1 MKKLFPILLI
11 LVLLLCACGQEAAG
25 SETAQPAAQSGEQ
38 AAAAGKAADA
48 GGASDHTVITLSGGS
63 AKISGGGA
71 RDESDAVTI
80 SAAGTYE
87 VTGSGSKMLVVNTG
101 DDAMEVTLILNNA
114 QITNLSGPAVHVQQA
129 KNFRLQLVGQST
141 LTSGEEAMLQSPDPE
156 ASGAALLSDDDMD
169 IEGEGSLV
177 VCGYINN
184 GIGCKNDLD
193 INGGDIAVLAANNGV
208 RGSDSVEMKGGS
220 LSVSAWGDGIKSVET
235 TKEGKGYVELKGGTV
250 SVEAWGDG
258 IQAATELRILDG
270 SLTVVARGDGVET
283 SSKALKGE
291 SLVLLSGGQI
301 SLESQEAAVRCS
313 TGNVEITGGSL
324 TAYSL
329 TEGVYAGDKNSAV
342 GDILVSGGELS
353 VSAGKQ
359 ALKARGSFAVTGG
372 SIRALSGSEKQAAPT
387 GTASLLCAIAGAA
400 GDDVQLG
407 ELGTVQARQSYKTLL
422 LVDSSLSSGQ
432 SVTVSNRTGSVEA
445 QVR

>member
-1 MKKLFPILLI
+1 MKKLIPILLI

-25 SETAQPAAQSGEQ
+25 GGSAQPAQSGEQ
-38 AAAAGKAADA
+38 TAAAESAG
-48 GGASDHTVITLSGGS
+48 DHTVITLSGSS

-71 RDESDAVTI
+71 RDEGDAVTI

-87 VTGSGSKMLVVNTG
+87 VTGSGSKMLAVNTG

-141 LTSGEEAMLQSPDPE
+141 LISGEEAMLQSPDPE
-156 ASGAALLSDDDMD
+156 ASGAALLSEDDMD
-169 IEGEGSLV
+169 IEGEGSLI
-177 VCGYINN
+177 VCGYINH
-184 GIGCKNDLD
+184 GIGCTHDLD
-193 INGGDIAVLAANNGV
+193 INSGDIAVLAANNGV
-208 RGSDSVEMKGGS
+208 RGNDSVQMKGGS
-220 LSVSAWGDGIKSVET
+220 LSVSAWGDGIKSTAT
-235 TKEGKGYVELKGGTV
+235 TKEGKGYVELKGGNV

-270 SLTVVARGDGVET
+270 NLTVVARGDGVED

-301 SLESQEAAVRCS
+301 TLESQEAAVRCS
-313 TGNVEITGGSL
+313 TGNVEISGGSL
-324 TAYSL
+324 SVCSL
-329 TEGVYAGDKNSAV
+329 TEGVYAGDKNSAI

-353 VSAGKQ
+353 ISAGKQ
-359 ALKARGSFAVTGG
+359 ALKARGSFTVTGG
-372 SIRALSGSEKQAAPT
+372 SIRALSGSEKQSAPT
-387 GTASLLCAIAGAA
+387 GSPSLLCAVSGAA

-407 ELGTVQARQSYKTLL
+407 ELGSVQARQSYKTLL
-422 LVDSSLSSGQ
+422 LIDPSLSAGMK
-432 SVTVSNRTGSVEA
+432 VTVSNRTGSVEA
-445 QVR
+445 TVK

>member
-1 MKKLFPILLI
+1 MKKLIPSLLI
-11 LVLLLCACGQEAAG
+11 LVLLLCACGQEPAG
-25 SETAQPAAQSGEQ
+25 DGSAQPAQSGEQ
-38 AAAAGKAADA
+38 AAA
-48 GGASDHTVITLSGGS
+48 GASAGEHTVITLSGSS
-63 AKISGGGA
+63 AKVSGGGA
-71 RDESDAVTI
+71 RDESEAVTI

-87 VTGSGSKMLVVNTG
+87 VTGTGSKMLVVDTG
-101 DDAMEVTLILNNA
+101 DDAMDVTLILNNA
-114 QITNLSGPAVHVQQA
+114 RITNLSGPAVHVKQA
-129 KNFRLQLVGQST
+129 KQFRLQLVGESS
-141 LTSGEEAMLQSPDPE
+141 LISGEEAMLQSPDPE
-156 ASGAALLSDDDMD
+156 ATGAALLSEDDMD

-193 INGGDIAVLAANNGV
+193 INSGSIAVLAANNGV
-208 RGSDSVEMKGGS
+208 RGNDSVQVKGGS
-220 LSVSAWGDGIKSVET
+220 LSISAWGDGIKSTAT
-235 TKEGKGYVELKGGTV
+235 TKEGKGYVELKGGNV

-258 IQAATELRILDG
+258 IQAATELRVLDG

-313 TGNVEITGGSL
+313 TGNVEISGGSL
-324 TAYSL
+324 SVYSL
-329 TEGVYAGDKNSAV
+329 TEGVYAGEKNSAI

-353 VSAGKQ
+353 ISAGKQ
-359 ALKARGSFAVTGG
+359 AMKARGSFTVTGG
-372 SIRALSGSEKQAAPT
+372 SIRALSGSEKQSAPV
-387 GTASLLCAIAGAA
+387 GCASLLCAISGAA

-407 ELGTVQARQSYKTLL
+407 ELGSVQARQSYKSLL
-422 LVDSSLSSGQ
+422 LVADSLSAGQ

>member
-1 MKKLFPILLI
+1 MKKLIPILLI
-11 LVLLLCACGQEAAG
+11 LVLLLCACGQEAAEGG
-25 SETAQPAAQSGEQ
+25 SARPADQSGEQ
-38 AAAAGKAADA
+38 TAAAAVTA
-48 GGASDHTVITLSGGS
+48 GDHTVISLSGSS

-71 RDESDAVTI
+71 REAADAVTI

-87 VTGSGSKMLVVNTG
+87 VTGSGSKMLVVDTG

-114 QITNLSGPAVHVQQA
+114 QITNLSGPAVHVKQA
-129 KNFRLQLVGQST
+129 KSFRLQLVGENS
-141 LTSGEEAMLQSPDPE
+141 LISGEEAMLQSPDPE

-169 IEGEGSLV
+169 IEGEGSLI

-193 INGGDIAVLAANNGV
+193 INSGDIAVLAANNGV
-208 RGSDSVEMKGGS
+208 RGNDSVQIKGGS
-220 LSVSAWGDGIKSVET
+220 LSVSAWGDGIKSTAT
-235 TKEGKGYVELKGGTV
+235 TKEGKGYVELKGGSV

-270 SLTVVARGDGVET
+270 SLTVAARGDGVET

-291 SLVLLSGGQI
+291 SLVLISGGQI
-301 SLESQEAAVRCS
+301 ALESQEAGVRCS

-324 TAYSL
+324 SVFSL

-342 GDILVSGGELS
+342 GDVRVSGGELS
-353 VSAGKQ
+353 ISAGKQ
-359 ALKARGSFAVTGG
+359 ALKARGGFTVSGG
-372 SIRALSGSEKQAAPT
+372 SIRALSGSEKQSAPT
-387 GTASLLCAIAGAA
+387 GTVSLLCAISGAA

-407 ELGTVQARQSYKTLL
+407 ELGSVQARQSYKTLL
-422 LVDSSLSSGQ
+422 LIDPGLTAGTNL
-432 SVTVSNRTGSVEA
+432 TVSNRTGSVEA
-445 QVR
+445 TVK